1 MRVFISADIEGTTFT
16 TLWDETELGHNLYAA
31 AAKQMTAEVK
41 AACEGAIAAGA
52 DYILVNDAHDHA
64 VNLDVN
70 ELPECVEVIRGWSGS
85 PMGMVDGVDNTFDA
99 AMFIGYHSAAGRNG
113 NPLSHTFTTK
123 TTSVKLNGM
132 VCSEFLLYSWACAMM
147 GVPTVLLAGDKM
159 LTEDSQGLHPKL
171 KTVAVKD
178 GFGAMIRCLHPKVAC
193 DKIRTAAEEGLKQD
207 LSDAVAK
214 VPEHFVFELSYKEHK
229 TAVRMSSYPGCV
241 LVDDRTVRFESD
253 DFMEVLRRKGW
264 RVQKA
269 NNDVLSGIR
278 LTSDCL
284 KTGKIVICEGCGDC
298 LREMEEYVWDLSGG
312 SKDRVRKEHDHAMDD
327 MRYFVSTVLGEKQ
340 LGFTACVVERKK

>member
-16 TLWDETELGHNLYAA
+16 TLWDETELGHNMYPA

-52 DYILVNDAHDHA
+52 DYILVNDAHDYA

-85 PMGMVDGVDNTFDA
+85 PMGMVDGVDNSFDA
-99 AMFIGYHSAAGRNG
+99 AMFIGYHSAAGRCG

-132 VCSEFLLYSWACAMM
+132 VCSEFLLYSWACAQM

-159 LTEDSQGLHPKL
+159 LTEDSRGLHPKL

-193 DKIRTAAEEGLKQD
+193 DKIRAAAEEGLKQD
-207 LSDAVAK
+207 LTNAVPTL
-214 VPEHFVFELSYKEHK
+214 PEHFVFELSYKEHK
-229 TAVRMSSYPGCV
+229 NAVKYSNYPGCV
-241 LVDDRTVRFESD
+241 LVDDLTVRFESD
-253 DFMEVLRRKGW
+253 DFMEVLR
-264 RVQKA
+264 
-269 NNDVLSGIR
+269 
-278 LTSDCL
+278 
-284 KTGKIVICEGCGDC
+284 CGQHI
-298 LREMEEYVWDLSGG
+298 M
-312 SKDRVRKEHDHAMDD
+312 
-327 MRYFVSTVLGEKQ
+327 
-340 LGFTACVVERKK
+340 

>member
-1 MRVFISADIEGTTFT
+1 MKVFISADIEGTTLT
-16 TLWDETELGHNLYAA
+16 TYWDQTRTLTD
-31 AAKQMTAEVK
+31 AKAKPHCQQMTREVV

-52 DYILVNDAHDHA
+52 TEILIKDAHGKGINIDI
-64 VNLDVN
+64 NQ
-70 ELPECVEVIRGWSGS
+70 LPECATLIRNWSGHPLS
-85 PMGMVDGVDNTFDA
+85 MAYGCDETFDA
-99 AMFIGYHSAAGRNG
+99 AMFVGYHSAAGRNG
-113 NPLSHTFTTK
+113 NPLSHTETTQ
-123 TTSVKLNGM
+123 TTSVRLNGL
-132 VCSEFLLYSWACAMM
+132 VCSEFLLYSWACAKM

-193 DKIRTAAEEGLKQD
+193 DKIRAAAEEGLKQD

-253 DFMEVLRRKGW
+253 DFMEVLR
-264 RVQKA
+264 
-269 NNDVLSGIR
+269 
-278 LTSDCL
+278 
-284 KTGKIVICEGCGDC
+284 CGQYI
-298 LREMEEYVWDLSGG
+298 M
-312 SKDRVRKEHDHAMDD
+312 
-327 MRYFVSTVLGEKQ
+327 
-340 LGFTACVVERKK
+340 

>member
-16 TLWDETELGHNLYAA
+16 TLWDETELGHSMYAA

-52 DYILVNDAHDHA
+52 DYILVNDAHDYA

-132 VCSEFLLYSWACAMM
+132 ICSEFLLYSWACAMM

-159 LTEDSQGLHPKL
+159 LTEDSKGLHPKL

-193 DKIRTAAEEGLKQD
+193 DKIRKAAEEGLKQD
-207 LSDAVAK
+207 LTDAVPK
-214 VPEHFVFELSYKEHK
+214 LPDHFVFELSYKEHRNAAK
-229 TAVRMSSYPGCV
+229 YSAYPGCK
-241 LVDDRTVRFESD
+241 LIDPLTVRFESD
-253 DFMEVLRRKGW
+253 DFMEVLR
-264 RVQKA
+264 
-269 NNDVLSGIR
+269 
-278 LTSDCL
+278 
-284 KTGKIVICEGCGDC
+284 CGQHI
-298 LREMEEYVWDLSGG
+298 M
-312 SKDRVRKEHDHAMDD
+312 
-327 MRYFVSTVLGEKQ
+327 
-340 LGFTACVVERKK
+340 

>member
-16 TLWDETELGHNLYAA
+16 TLWDETELGHNMYAA

-52 DYILVNDAHDHA
+52 DYILVNDAHDYA

-85 PMGMVDGVDNTFDA
+85 PMGMVDGVDDSFDA

-123 TTSVKLNGM
+123 TTCVKLNGM

-159 LTEDSQGLHPKL
+159 LTEDSRGLHPKL

-193 DKIRTAAEEGLKQD
+193 DRIRAAAEEGLKQD
-207 LSDAVAK
+207 LSDAV
-214 VPEHFVFELSYKEHK
+214 PRLPDHFVFELSYKEHK
-229 TAVRMSSYPGCV
+229 NAAKYAAYPGCV
-241 LVDDRTVRFESD
+241 LVDDLTVRFETD
-253 DFMEVLRRKGW
+253 DFMEVLR
-264 RVQKA
+264 
-269 NNDVLSGIR
+269 
-278 LTSDCL
+278 
-284 KTGKIVICEGCGDC
+284 CGQHI
-298 LREMEEYVWDLSGG
+298 M
-312 SKDRVRKEHDHAMDD
+312 
-327 MRYFVSTVLGEKQ
+327 
-340 LGFTACVVERKK
+340 